1 MKANRKFLHG
11 DDEAVSPVIAVIL
24 MVAITVVLAATVYV
38 WVSGFGSSSN
48 SSPAHT
54 MSLVS
59 AGAITGADDTG
70 DTTNDY
76 WYKTYTV
83 SSADPSLTYGDIKV
97 TVGGTEHT
105 FATTAGLCGT
115 GADALDAATASAW
128 LACGGTSER
137 LATSTVTAGDKFI
150 LICHLATN
158 CLADKD
164 FLILDT
170 EANSVMVTL
179 KVR

>member
-1 MKANRKFLHG
+1 MKANRKFLLG

-59 AGAITGADDTG
+59 AGAITHDVTG
-70 DTTNDY
+70 TDH

-83 SSADPSLTYGDIKV
+83 SSADPSLTYGDIKLV
-97 TVGGTEHT
+97 IGGTTYAFDE
-105 FATTAGLCGT
+105 ANGCNQDNL
-115 GADALDAATASAW
+115 ATAEFG
-128 LACGGTSER
+128 ACAGSTSR
-137 LATSTVTAGDKFI
+137 ASTASIAAGDSFVFR
-150 LICHLATN
+150 CDESPDTTVDAPDAN

-164 FLILDT
+164 LLILDV